1 MNPDLL
7 LYLYHHCPFC
17 CRVQLLAG
25 LKGLD
30 LPLRTVLEDDVAT
43 PTALVGRKVVPIL
56 RRADGSHMA
65 ESLDIVDYLDQLDGA
80 PLLPP
85 APAKPAIADWCER
98 AFRPL
103 LAQAVARFVDADLP
117 ELATPGARQ
126 AYRERETRAF
136 GDLAVLR
143 ADAAARSEVDA
154 LLAQLEALIDEP
166 GSVIDRADILLFPIL
181 RSLSIVAGL
190 QLPPRTAR
198 WYADRLQRSGL
209 DDFGAQAR

>member
-1 MNPDLL
+1 MSDALL

-17 CRVQLLAG
+17 CRVQMIAG
-25 LKGLD
+25 LKGID

-65 ESLDIVDYLDQLDGA
+65 ESLDIVAYLDALDGV
-80 PLLPP
+80 PLLPA
-85 APAKPAIADWCER
+85 APANPAIADWCTR
-98 AFRPL
+98 AFGPL

-117 ELATPGARQ
+117 ELATASARA
-126 AYRERETRAF
+126 AYRERENRAF
-136 GDLAVLR
+136 GDLVALR
-143 ADAAARSEVDA
+143 TDPAARAQAEV
-154 LLAQLEALIDEP
+154 LLGELEPLIEEP
-166 GSVIDRADILLFPIL
+166 GSAIDRADLLLLPIL

-190 QLPPRTAR
+190 RLPPRSAA

-209 DDFGAQAR
+209 DDFSAQAR

>member
-1 MNPDLL
+1 MTPDLL

-56 RRADGSHMA
+56 RRADGQHMA
-65 ESLDIVDYLDQLDGA
+65 ESLDIVDYLDQLDGR
-80 PLLPP
+80 PLLPATP
-85 APAKPAIADWCER
+85 AAPAIADWCSR

-117 ELATPGARQ
+117 ELATTSARE
-126 AYRERETRAF
+126 AYRQRETRAF
-136 GDLAVLR
+136 GDLTALR
-143 ADAAARSEVDA
+143 ADAAARQEVDA
-154 LLAQLEALIDEP
+154 LLAQLEPIIPAPESP
-166 GSVIDRADILLFPIL
+166 IDRADILLFPIL
-181 RSLSIVAGL
+181 RSLGIVAGL
-190 QLPPRTAR
+190 ALPPRTAR

-209 DDFGAQAR
+209 DDFSAQAR